1 MQRRVSL
8 RTVLSRRRLCLR
20 ELISFQIA
28 ASLGS
33 KTAQHF
39 ASLGRIA
46 DRSYLAT
53 TIAHL
58 NAGAVQC
65 ERLCVALLWLVENY
79 YIDASHGSAARH
91 LCNSLRASWTFGA
104 DQLVKWCSKRP
115 LRELE
120 VIPLKVYYSRILGR
134 RTAAIAPVY
143 LSHSHPTWFL
153 GKMMHLLLISFQ

>member
-1 MQRRVSL
+1 MNL
-8 RTVLSRRRLCLR
+8 RAVLSRRRLCLR

-46 DRSYLAT
+46 DRSYLT
-53 TIAHL
+53 TTLAHL

-79 YIDASHGSAARH
+79 YISHGELLH
-91 LCNSLRASWTFGA
+91 LSRNSLQASWTFGA
-104 DQLVKWCSKRP
+104 DQLVSWCSKRP

-120 VIPLKVYYSRILGR
+120 VIPLKEYYDLG
-134 RTAAIAPVY
+134 
-143 LSHSHPTWFL
+143 
-153 GKMMHLLLISFQ
+153 

>member
-1 MQRRVSL
+1 MAPFSRVNLRFESGRVSL

-53 TIAHL
+53 TIAYL

-65 ERLCVALLWLVENY
+65 ERLCVALLWLVGNY
-79 YIDASHGSAARH
+79 YI
-91 LCNSLRASWTFGA
+91 NSLQASWMFGA
-104 DQLVKWCSKRP
+104 DQLVSWCSKRP

-120 VIPLKVYYSRILGR
+120 VIPLKEY
-134 RTAAIAPVY
+134 
-143 LSHSHPTWFL
+143 
-153 GKMMHLLLISFQ
+153 